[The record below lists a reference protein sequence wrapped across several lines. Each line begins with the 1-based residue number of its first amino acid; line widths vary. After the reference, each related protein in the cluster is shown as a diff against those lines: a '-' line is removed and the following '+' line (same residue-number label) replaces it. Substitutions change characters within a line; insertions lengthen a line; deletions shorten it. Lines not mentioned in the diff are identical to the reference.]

1 MVYMQKHTRRKQLN
15 NEGFSLVELLIAIV
29 ILSIIV
35 VPLLHSFVTSARTN
49 AKSRSTMHATA
60 IAEDI
65 MEMFEAH
72 SLEEMADIYTSE
84 TPAGF
89 TNTANMDDTTGIW
102 TYTIRDD
109 TTTSGTYDA
118 VIKVDPTAYSA
129 VNSVDPVDIQNL
141 AGNLNAVY
149 SEAEDAA
156 MEAYSYFGG
165 GVPTADIIQNTT
177 RKIEINIDSSKTNVT
192 LATGDVVETE
202 VYLVTAS
209 ASYHCDSSLLANGR
223 SADYP
228 QMGADYVIFSN
239 EDSVRSRASQV
250 NDATELGNQL
260 ANIIICLQP
269 RVESAHYDAG
279 RPAIVDRVV
288 INNPDDVETN
298 LLVVEQEMTQ
308 SRSDMVRDICGT
320 DYATMRMK
328 YGISLEVREAW
339 PGWMPVPGTTQKSA
353 GKLRTNLLGRSEG
366 LTAYVFEN
374 SSMTGSGAGTGLDY
388 ELAKQILSATDL
400 TPTTQM
406 NRIYDI
412 EVKIYAEGKIADGR
426 PIITMT
432 GTVPE

>member
-1 MVYMQKHTRRKQLN
+1 MQKRTRRRQLN
-15 NEGFSLVELLIAIV
+15 NEGFSLIELLIAIV

-65 MEMFEAH
+65 MEMFEAY
-72 SLEEMADIYTSE
+72 SLEEMADIYTAE

-89 TNTANMDDTTGIW
+89 TNTANTDDTTGIW

-109 TTTSGTYDA
+109 STTSGTYDA

-129 VNSVDPVDIQNL
+129 VNSVERVDIQNL

-149 SEAEDAA
+149 SEAGDAA

-165 GVPTADIIQNTT
+165 GVPTTDIVQNTT

-192 LATGDVVETE
+192 LATGEVVETE

-209 ASYHCDSSLLANGR
+209 ATYHCDSSLLANGR

-228 QMGADYVIFSN
+228 QTGANYVIFSN
-239 EDSVRSRASQV
+239 EDSVRSRAAQV
-250 NDATELGNQL
+250 NDAGELGNQL
-260 ANIIICLQP
+260 ANIIVCVQP

-298 LLVVEQEMTQ
+298 LLVVEQEPTQ
-308 SRSDMVRDICGT
+308 TREDMVSDLCGT
-320 DYATMRMK
+320 DYASMRMK

-339 PGWMPVPGTTQKSA
+339 PGWMPTAGTTQKAA
-353 GKLRTNLLGRSEG
+353 GKLRTNLFGRSEG

-374 SSMTGSGAGTGLDY
+374 SSMTGAGAGTGLDY
-388 ELAKQILSATDL
+388 ELAKKILSVTDL
-400 TPTTQM
+400 TPTTQKD
-406 NRIYDI
+406 RIYDI

-432 GTVPE
+432 GTVTE

>member
-1 MVYMQKHTRRKQLN
+1 MQKHMPRKQLN

-72 SLEEMADIYTSE
+72 SLEEMADIYTAE

-89 TNTANMDDTTGIW
+89 TNTADTDDTTGIW

-109 TTTSGTYDA
+109 STTSGTYDA

-129 VNSVDPVDIQNL
+129 VNSVERVDIQNL

-149 SEAEDAA
+149 SEAADAA

-165 GVPTADIIQNTT
+165 GVPTADIVQNTT

-192 LATGDVVETE
+192 LATGEVVETE

-209 ASYHCDSSLLANGR
+209 ATYHCDSSLLANGR

-228 QMGADYVIFSN
+228 QTGADYVIFSN
-239 EDSVRSRASQV
+239 EDSVRSRAAQV
-250 NDATELGNQL
+250 NDASELGNQL
-260 ANIIICLQP
+260 ANIIVCVQP

-298 LLVVEQEMTQ
+298 LLVVEQEPTQ
-308 SRSDMVRDICGT
+308 TREDMVSDLYGT
-320 DYATMRMK
+320 DYASMRMK

-339 PGWMPVPGTTQKSA
+339 PGWMPTAGTTQTSA

-374 SSMTGSGAGTGLDY
+374 SSMTGAGAGTGLDY
-388 ELAKQILSATDL
+388 ELAKKILSVTDL
-400 TPTTQM
+400 TPTTQKD
-406 NRIYDI
+406 RIYDI

-432 GTVPE
+432 GNVTE